1 MAETKLEEKETKKDF
16 KPIVLYFLIQFIV
29 AIIVGGVANV
39 FTANNNSEISND
51 MVTTIG
57 NIISFSIIFIIFIS
71 LYFKKIKY
79 DAKKLTRKNVLF
91 VIIVAILMFVF
102 NLIVTSVFMN
112 LGVSMDNQD
121 SVNTMISN
129 SQIIMSFLVAV
140 AIPFIE
146 EMVFRYSLSTII
158 KNKVVFVIVS
168 SILFGVIHGIGIATV
183 LYVVLGAIISIVYL
197 KTDKNVIASSI
208 VHIIN
213 NLLSLL

>member
-57 NIISFSIIFIIFIS
+57 NIISFSFIFIIFIS